1 MKELM
6 RKAHQIAKT
15 LEGDYQARLALAL
28 KFVWAQKKSTKKAV
42 VVKETAKAK
51 MLVLFFEDIQGE
63 EREIKAWFPNGWL
76 EENNI
81 PKMWALNKKV
91 QEIRSM
97 HQAWDL
103 HIKKVLVA

>member
-6 RKAHQIAKT
+6 TKAHKIAKT
-15 LEGDYQARLALAL
+15 LEGDYQARLTLAL

-63 EREIKAWFPNGWL
+63 ERQIKAWFPNGWL

-91 QEIRSM
+91 QEIRLLHSS
-97 HQAWDL
+97 WDL